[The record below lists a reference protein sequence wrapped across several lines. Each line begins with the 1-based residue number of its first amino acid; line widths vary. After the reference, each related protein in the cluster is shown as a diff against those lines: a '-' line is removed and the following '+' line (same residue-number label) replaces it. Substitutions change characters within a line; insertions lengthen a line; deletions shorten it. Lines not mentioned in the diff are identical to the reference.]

1 MILRSLKTG
10 GSERV
15 TLILEDG
22 EEIVSTLGVVTELR
36 LYAGKDL
43 DETELKQLRD
53 KTAVAAA
60 REHALLLLSHR
71 PHSQKELRD
80 KLIRKGESAEAA
92 DAAIAWL
99 AEHGYLD
106 DASYAASVVRHYSQ
120 KGYGGQRVRA
130 ELSRR
135 GVPRELWDEALGEM
149 AEPDNQIERFLR
161 SRLQNP
167 EDRKEVQ
174 KLSAALLRRGYSWE
188 DIRTAFQRLG
198 GTD

>member
-43 DETELKQLRD
+43 EEAELKQLRD

-60 REHALLLLSHR
+60 RDHALLLLSHR

-80 KLIRKGESAEAA
+80 KLIRKGESVEAA

-99 AEHGYLD
+99 SEHGYLD
-106 DASYAASVVRHYSQ
+106 DAGYAASVVRHYSQ
-120 KGYGGQRVRA
+120 KGYGLQRVRA
-130 ELSRR
+130 ELGRR
-135 GVPRELWDEALGEM
+135 GVPRELWDEALGEI
-149 AEPDNQIERFLR
+149 APPDDQIERFLR

-188 DIRTAFQRLG
+188 DIRAAFQRL
-198 GTD
+198 DRPY

>member
-43 DETELKQLRD
+43 EESELKQLRD

-60 REHALLLLSHR
+60 RDHALLLLSHR

-99 AEHGYLD
+99 SEHGYLD
-106 DASYAASVVRHYSQ
+106 DAGYAASVVRHYSQ
-120 KGYGGQRVRA
+120 KGYGLQRVRA
-130 ELSRR
+130 ELGRR
-135 GVPRELWDEALGEM
+135 GVPRELWDEALGEI
-149 AEPDNQIERFLR
+149 APPDDQIERFLR

-188 DIRTAFQRLG
+188 EIRAAFQRLDR
-198 GTD
+198 TD

>member
-43 DETELKQLRD
+43 EESELKQLRD

-60 REHALLLLSHR
+60 RDHALLLLSHR

-99 AEHGYLD
+99 SEHGYLD
-106 DASYAASVVRHYSQ
+106 DAGYAASVVRHYSQ
-120 KGYGGQRVRA
+120 KGYGLQRVRA
-130 ELSRR
+130 ELGRR
-135 GVPRELWDEALGEM
+135 GVPRELWDEALGEI
-149 AEPDNQIERFLR
+149 APPDDQIERFLR

-188 DIRTAFQRLG
+188 DIRAAFQRL
-198 GTD
+198 DRPD